1 MSLDEP
7 LLEPQR
13 DEPDAS
19 ARWRTT
25 LPTALAL
32 LTLIAAYA
40 LPSVAHVKMIDDYL
54 IKAVLDTV
62 REYDGHG
69 TLSVR
74 VDGNAHEYKLVALDS
89 TAPALVRTFGSM
101 LSLGNGDN
109 APDQGTR
116 VWVAHDASGRPD
128 SYVHFE
134 LLGKELSYTIDL
146 GGVGCGCNAA
156 LYWVSMPGYSSGNT
170 PAPGAFGNYYCERR
184 TFGRHRHLS
193 AHSCLAPSALCA
205 AAVRIHVA
213 RLPPCCPQ
221 VTRIRWVGSCAGR
234 WTRSKPTC
242 TRCRWHRT
250 RAP

>member
-1 MSLDEP
+1 
-7 LLEPQR
+7 
-13 DEPDAS
+13 
-19 ARWRTT
+19 
-25 LPTALAL
+25 
-32 LTLIAAYA
+32 
-40 LPSVAHVKMIDDYL
+40 MIDDYL

-89 TAPALVRTFGSM
+89 TAPALVGTFGSM

-170 PAPGAFGNYYCERR
+170 PAPGAFGNYYCDANKVGGVMCWEMD
-184 TFGRHRHLS
+184 TIEANMH
-193 AHSCLAPSALCA
+193 AMQVAPHSCSVSCA
-205 AAVRIHVA
+205 AAHI
-213 RLPPCCPQ
+213 PQ
-221 VTRIRWVGSCAGR
+221 TAE
-234 WTRSKPTC
+234 
-242 TRCRWHRT
+242 
-250 RAP
+250 